1 MGYGGALTRAPTRQ
15 TPINGT
21 YPLPAASLDGVN
33 VWLLEYIA
41 GMAGMSFSY
50 EVVFVPDSIFR
61 ANRTVQLDYVLNVL
75 GYDCMLDSTVLR
87 GEELAYARFLVPN
100 ERFGLSVVTGLSEP
114 TDYPV
119 IAMLFAWTAPFTW
132 QVWCVVLAALI
143 FGGIAMFF
151 FEAGE
156 DMSDDYGEAGV
167 FWPLR
172 IVRGCYRAFCNFT
185 CVGGFSPNT
194 AAGQAFNVT
203 FSMSMLLLQAAYT
216 ANLAAYFTRTEPPSS
231 PIATMADFGGM
242 QLPACVLN
250 DPYVYTLL
258 RSAFPLTQFVQLN
271 SSLVS
276 DLVDAVESGLCAG
289 GIAPDL
295 QLRYTLG
302 LQDPRGAHCAL
313 QLTGGL
319 LSQNYYAIPFNRN
332 TVSATVLEAMGAIA
346 ANAFAYGDYAIG
358 ASMASFPQDRPAC
371 IAYAIGQ
378 SGNALTPLHL
388 RHVSGIFFLMV
399 FGFGAALVLGVLF
412 NYRRRIKAFLF
423 GGKEDDEDEDAL
435 QDGTSAEELK
445 AHNKGKQEE
454 EEEKEEEED
463 DPLDP
468 TDVYYQKIQAS
479 FRQEQLN
486 AARDAA
492 DPARAAAR
500 FAARRDCRPCSGVAP
515 LEVLAASIARE
526 LASALAISEMSYTAL
541 AAAVANRGHLVATV
555 QLFDSRGGTWC
566 AEPVATLPL
575 TRPSDWQFLYA
586 RMPAEQ
592 QAAFTRA
599 ARAMAGLLPP
609 PGGSVRREGMLNLAP
624 AELVKE
630 SKESK
635 ESKQQRKGSQ
645 SDDAAQ
651 QLQSVVV
658 QPASVEPAS
667 PPSPPAQPGSPASPV
682 STMSISSASS
692 SASPSSASYSSSPP
706 QPPLPPMFA
715 PLVPLRRS
723 RSTGRSGGLMRRE
736 SQKPGNDGN

>member
-1 MGYGGALTRAPTRQ
+1 M
-15 TPINGT
+15 
-21 YPLPAASLDGVN
+21 
-33 VWLLEYIA
+33 WLLEYIA
-41 GMAGMSFSY
+41 SATGMRFSY
-50 EVVFVPDSIFR
+50 EVAFVPDAIFY
-61 ANRTVQLDYVLNVL
+61 ANRTVQLNYVLNVL

-100 ERFGLSVVTGLSEP
+100 ERFGLSVVTALSAP
-114 TDYPV
+114 SDYPV

-132 QVWCVVLAALI
+132 QVWLTVLSALI
-143 FGGIAMFF
+143 FGGLAMFF

-156 DMSDDYGEAGV
+156 DMSDDYGDSGV

-185 CVGGFSPNT
+185 CVGGFNPNT

-231 PIATMADFGGM
+231 PIATMVDFGGM

-258 RSAFPLTQFVQLN
+258 RSAFPLTQFVRLN

-276 DLVDAVESGLCAG
+276 DLVDAVEAGRCAG

-302 LQDPRGAHCAL
+302 LQDPHGLHCAL

-332 TVSATVLEAMGAIA
+332 TVSATVLEAMGAVA
-346 ANAFAYGDYAIG
+346 ANAFAFGDYAVG
-358 ASMASFPQDRPAC
+358 ASMASFPQDRAAC

-378 SGNALTPLHL
+378 SDNALSPLHL

-399 FGFGAALVLGVLF
+399 FGFGTALVLSVLF
-412 NYRRRIKAFLF
+412 TYRRRLKARLC
-423 GGKEDDEDEDAL
+423 GGKEEEDDGDSA
-435 QDGTSAEELK
+435 AEETAAVEPKMAHK
-445 AHNKGKQEE
+445 AAAE
-454 EEEKEEEED
+454 EEEED

-468 TDVYYQKIQAS
+468 GDVYYQKAQES

-486 AARDAA
+486 AARDST

-526 LASALAISEMSYTAL
+526 LASAMAVSEVSYTAL

-555 QLFDSRGGTWC
+555 QLFDAHGTTWC
-566 AEPVATLPL
+566 EEPVATMPL

-586 RMPAEQ
+586 RMPAEK

-609 PGGSVRREGMLNLAP
+609 PGGSVRGQGVLNLAP
-624 AELVKE
+624 PPAPAA
-630 SKESK
+630 SKDSK
-635 ESKQQRKGSQ
+635 PQARKSGLGSRPE
-645 SDDAAQ
+645 DAA

-658 QPASVEPAS
+658 QSSSGEPAS
-667 PPSPPAQPGSPASPV
+667 PQSPQSPPAQPGSPTSPT
-682 STMSISSASS
+682 SPLSASS
-692 SASPSSASYSSSPP
+692 AASSSSPSAASYSSSPP

-715 PLVPLRRS
+715 PLVPLQRS
-723 RSTGRSGGLMRRE
+723 RSTGRSGTVRSD
-736 SQKPGNDGN
+736 SQKADNDGK

>member
-1 MGYGGALTRAPTRQ
+1 MPARQ

-21 YPLPAASLDGVN
+21 YALPAASLDGAN

-41 GMAGMSFSY
+41 SAAGMSFSY
-50 EVVFVPDSIFR
+50 EVAFVPDSIFY

-100 ERFGLSVVTGLSEP
+100 ERFGLSVVTGLSAP
-114 TDYPV
+114 SDYPV

-156 DMSDDYGEAGV
+156 DMSEDYGEAGV

-302 LQDPRGAHCAL
+302 LQDPLGAHCSL

-346 ANAFAYGDYAIG
+346 ANAFAYGDYAVG

-399 FGFGAALVLGVLF
+399 FGFGSALVLGILF
-412 NYRRRIKAFLF
+412 THRRRIKALWSRLC
-423 GGKEDDEDEDAL
+423 GGTGDVEEEEEEDAV
-435 QDGTSAEELK
+435 QDGTSAEEVK
-445 AHNKGKQEE
+445 ATHRATTGKEE
-454 EEEKEEEED
+454 QEKEEDEV

-468 TDVYYQKIQAS
+468 ADVYYQKIQAS

-526 LASALAISEMSYTAL
+526 LANALAVSEMSYTAL

-555 QLFDSRGGTWC
+555 QLFDSHGRTWC

-575 TRPSDWQFLYA
+575 SRPSDWQFLFA
-586 RMPAEQ
+586 RMSTEQ
-592 QAAFTRA
+592 QAVFTRA

-609 PGGSVRREGMLNLAP
+609 PGGTVRREGMLNLAP
-624 AELVKE
+624 PELV
-630 SKESK
+630 KESK
-635 ESKQQRKGSQ
+635 ESKQQRKSSQ
-645 SDDAAQ
+645 SDDAAL

-658 QPASVEPAS
+658 QRSPAEPAS
-667 PPSPPAQPGSPASPV
+667 PPSPPAQPGSPASPA
-682 STMSISSASS
+682 SPMSISSASS

-715 PLVPLRRS
+715 PLVPLQRS
-723 RSTGRSGGLMRRE
+723 RSTGRGGGLLRRD
-736 SQKPGNDGN
+736 SQKEGNDGK

>member
-1 MGYGGALTRAPTRQ
+1 M
-15 TPINGT
+15 
-21 YPLPAASLDGVN
+21 
-33 VWLLEYIA
+33 WLLEYIA

-50 EVVFVPDSIFR
+50 EVVFVPDAIFY
-61 ANRTVQLDYVLNVL
+61 ANRTAQLDYVLNVL

-87 GEELAYARFLVPN
+87 GEELAFARFLMPN
-100 ERFGLSVVTGLSEP
+100 ERFGLSVVTSLSAP

-151 FEAGE
+151 FESGE
-156 DMSDDYGEAGV
+156 DMSDDYGDSGV

-185 CVGGFSPNT
+185 CVGGFNPNT

-231 PIATMADFGGM
+231 PIASMVDFGGM

-276 DLVDAVESGLCAG
+276 DLVDAVESGQCAG

-302 LQDPRGAHCAL
+302 LQDPRGSHCAL

-346 ANAFAYGDYAIG
+346 ANAFAYGDYAVG
-358 ASMASFPQDRPAC
+358 ASMASFPQSRPAC

-378 SGNALTPLHL
+378 SANALAPLHL

-399 FGFGAALVLGVLF
+399 FGFGTALVLSVLF
-412 NYRRRIKAFLF
+412 TYRRRIKTALC
-423 GGKEDDEDEDAL
+423 GGKDEDEDENVNAA
-435 QDGTSAEELK
+435 DATSAEELK
-445 AHNKGKQEE
+445 VTHKGKCEQ
-454 EEEKEEEED
+454 EEEED

-468 TDVYYQKIQAS
+468 ADVYYQKIQAG

-486 AARDAA
+486 AGV

-526 LASALAISEMSYTAL
+526 LASAMAVSEVSYTAL

-555 QLFDSRGGTWC
+555 QLFDSHGRTWC

-575 TRPSDWQFLYA
+575 TRPSDWQFLFA
-586 RMPAEQ
+586 RMPSEQ
-592 QAAFTRA
+592 QAVFTRA

-609 PGGSVRREGMLNLAP
+609 PGGTVRREGMLNLAP
-624 AELVKE
+624 AEP
-630 SKESK
+630 SK
-635 ESKQQRKGSQ
+635 ESKQQPSKSGRPEE
-645 SDDAAQ
+645 DASSQ

-658 QPASVEPAS
+658 QPASIEPASPLS
-667 PPSPPAQPGSPASPV
+667 PPSPPAQPGSPASP
-682 STMSISSASS
+682 MSISSSPS
-692 SASPSSASYSSSPP
+692 WSASPSSASYSSSSPP

-715 PLVPLRRS
+715 PLVPLQRS
-723 RSTGRSGGLMRRE
+723 RSAGGALLRRD
-736 SQKPGNDGN
+736 SQKAGKDGK

>member
-1 MGYGGALTRAPTRQ
+1 
-15 TPINGT
+15 
-21 YPLPAASLDGVN
+21 
-33 VWLLEYIA
+33 
-41 GMAGMSFSY
+41 
-50 EVVFVPDSIFR
+50 
-61 ANRTVQLDYVLNVL
+61 
-75 GYDCMLDSTVLR
+75 
-87 GEELAYARFLVPN
+87 
-100 ERFGLSVVTGLSEP
+100 
-114 TDYPV
+114 
-119 IAMLFAWTAPFTW
+119 
-132 QVWCVVLAALI
+132 
-143 FGGIAMFF
+143 MFF
-151 FEAGE
+151 FESGE

-167 FWPLR
+167 YWPLR

-185 CVGGFSPNT
+185 CVGGFNPNT

-231 PIATMADFGGM
+231 PIATMVDFGGM

-258 RSAFPLTQFVQLN
+258 RSAFPLTQFVRLN

-276 DLVDAVESGLCAG
+276 DLVDAVESGQCAG

-346 ANAFAYGDYAIG
+346 ANAFAYGDYAVG

-378 SGNALTPLHL
+378 SANALSPLHL

-399 FGFGAALVLGVLF
+399 FGFGTALVLSVLF
-412 NYRRRIKAFLF
+412 TYRRRIKARLC
-423 GGKEDDEDEDAL
+423 GGSEEDEDAGV
-435 QDGTSAEELK
+435 DAAAATSAEELK
-445 AHNKGKQEE
+445 VTHKARGEE
-454 EEEKEEEED
+454 VDED
-463 DPLDP
+463 DPMDP
-468 TDVYYQKIQAS
+468 ADVYYQKIQAG

-486 AARDAA
+486 AGT

-526 LASALAISEMSYTAL
+526 LASAMAVSEVSYTAL

-555 QLFDSRGGTWC
+555 QLFDSHGRAWC

-586 RMPAEQ
+586 RLPSEQ

-609 PGGSVRREGMLNLAP
+609 AGGTVRREGMLNLAP
-624 AELVKE
+624 AEP
-630 SKESK
+630 SNKESK
-635 ESKQQRKGSQ
+635 ESKQQPRKS
-645 SDDAAQ
+645 SRPEDASSQ

-658 QPASVEPAS
+658 QPSSIEPASPLS
-667 PPSPPAQPGSPASPV
+667 PPSPPAQPGSPASP
-682 STMSISSASS
+682 SSPASPMSISSASS
-692 SASPSSASYSSSPP
+692 SASPSSASYSGSPP

-715 PLVPLRRS
+715 PLVPLQRS
-723 RSTGRSGGLMRRE
+723 RSGRGANKAS
-736 SQKPGNDGN
+736 SDGK